1 MKKLIETLIIIVL
14 LGVLVFFGKD
24 KLAMFYSNQGF
35 DYYENA
41 SYEQAIDSFKKSLTL
56 DPSVSTVHYNLAK
69 AYDRAQL
76 KEEAISEY
84 RKSISLD
91 PSFTWGYEAL
101 ANIYFEKK
109 LYDKAIAVLQEATA
123 NGVHNDE
130 IDPLVNHVSSEYM
143 ANLINAAM
151 TAFDNG
157 DKVKARELLSKALQ
171 LNPNFAL
178 GYYTFGYFYYFE
190 GKLDKAVEKLK
201 KAIQLDPMF
210 LPAHRLL
217 GDIYFE
223 KKDFSKAADAYKVAL
238 SINTNDA
245 VLLNNLG
252 ICFMNLE
259 DYHKAAKYLE
269 EALNLD
275 PGNINFQ
282 YSLASVY
289 RDAGML
295 KESAEEYKS
304 IINKEP
310 DYPNVHNDLADIYA
324 REGHKEKASRQY
336 KEELDFCLEKLQA
349 KPNDPFLLNGIA
361 CAYNGIGE
369 YDKAKIYAKRA
380 IAAKPDYREAYLT
393 LSNIENNLCDFKS
406 SMGALKRA
414 NELSPDDPYF
424 IKEAMDNVR
433 QLKFFP
439 TTVIHMKNNRR
450 FEGIIKRQTKDSITL
465 EMDIGSTVG
474 TIRLLRRDIT
484 RIVSKEE

>member
-123 NGVHNDE
+123 NGVNNDE
-130 IDPLVNHVSSEYM
+130 IDPLVNHVSSAYM
-143 ANLINAAM
+143 VNLINTAM

-178 GYYTFGYFYYFE
+178 GYYIFGYFYYLE
-190 GKLDKAVEKLK
+190 EKLDKAVEKLK

-210 LPAHRLL
+210 LPACRLL

-259 DYHKAAKYLE
+259 D
-269 EALNLD
+269 
-275 PGNINFQ
+275 
-282 YSLASVY
+282 
-289 RDAGML
+289 
-295 KESAEEYKS
+295 
-304 IINKEP
+304 
-310 DYPNVHNDLADIYA
+310 
-324 REGHKEKASRQY
+324 
-336 KEELDFCLEKLQA
+336 
-349 KPNDPFLLNGIA
+349 
-361 CAYNGIGE
+361 
-369 YDKAKIYAKRA
+369 
-380 IAAKPDYREAYLT
+380 
-393 LSNIENNLCDFKS
+393 
-406 SMGALKRA
+406 
-414 NELSPDDPYF
+414 
-424 IKEAMDNVR
+424 
-433 QLKFFP
+433 
-439 TTVIHMKNNRR
+439 
-450 FEGIIKRQTKDSITL
+450 
-465 EMDIGSTVG
+465 
-474 TIRLLRRDIT
+474 
-484 RIVSKEE
+484 